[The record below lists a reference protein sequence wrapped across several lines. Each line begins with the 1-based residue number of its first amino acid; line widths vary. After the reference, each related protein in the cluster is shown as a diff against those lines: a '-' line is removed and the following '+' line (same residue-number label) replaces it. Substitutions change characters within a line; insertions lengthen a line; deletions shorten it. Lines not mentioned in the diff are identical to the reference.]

1 MIDYKALVEV
11 APAKRQERVSD
22 PNDRNLFPQPSAPP
36 VDSRTMGTYP
46 EMANQKDRL
55 LETLSDP
62 DLIQQGDLDTL
73 LAIRFYPQSPRH
85 ESTSWLSMQR
95 HRDHRHLL
103 LFHRRGAEDTERH
116 YNL

>member
-11 APAKRQERVSD
+11 APAKRQKRVSD

-73 LAIRFYPQSPRH
+73 LAIRFYPQSPLTRKH
-85 ESTSWLSMQR
+85 LVVVYAETQR
-95 HRDHRHLL
+95 SQTLIIISPQR
-103 LFHRRGAEDTERH
+103 RRGHREA
-116 YNL
+116 L